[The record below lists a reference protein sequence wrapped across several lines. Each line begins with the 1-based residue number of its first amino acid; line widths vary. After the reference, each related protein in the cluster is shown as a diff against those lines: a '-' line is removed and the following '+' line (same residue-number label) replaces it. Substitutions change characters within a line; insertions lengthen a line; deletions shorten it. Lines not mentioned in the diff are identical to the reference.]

1 MEALVLTLGG
11 GWRGAANGLGD
22 ASGFLLRMIKN
33 VLKLSV
39 AMGTHFLKNHWML
52 SGVLLS

>member
-39 AMGTHFLKNHWML
+39 AMGHTFKKIIGCSL
-52 SGVLLS
+52 VC